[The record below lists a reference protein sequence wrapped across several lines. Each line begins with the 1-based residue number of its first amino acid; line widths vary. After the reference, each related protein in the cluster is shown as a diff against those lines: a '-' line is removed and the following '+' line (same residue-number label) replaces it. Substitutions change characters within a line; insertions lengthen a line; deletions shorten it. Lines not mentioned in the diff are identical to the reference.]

1 MLSQT
6 LFNVSV
12 PSCFCAAVQWQK
24 ALLLYQFINLVLLIA
39 RANII
44 PCTRQ
49 SKNGYI
55 CGIDILLQNVLT
67 SLQER
72 VLSFIKLLH
81 DSELERKKLRTKVLS
96 LTDSEQALR
105 KSEHF
110 AEQLELELAVLKNQV
125 NNKTQTIAKKA
136 GQNLKV

>member
-1 MLSQT
+1 MLNDKISYIS
-6 LFNVSV
+6 SV
-12 PSCFCAAVQWQK
+12 
-24 ALLLYQFINLVLLIA
+24 
-39 RANII
+39 
-44 PCTRQ
+44 
-49 SKNGYI
+49 
-55 CGIDILLQNVLT
+55 DILLQNVLT

-125 NNKTQTIAKKA
+125 VVHTTSQSSIIMVNGIHETIAF
-136 GQNLKV
+136 